1 MAGPADPARPNDEGA
16 VRGIGVDGGTGVCSS
31 PGANVA
37 RLGSASDGRSP
48 SVGSKV
54 ASPPARG
61 RLVGQLWF
69 QVLAAT
75 VAGILLGRF
84 YPGIAEQA
92 KPLGDAFIS
101 LVRMIIGPIIFC
113 SVVHGVAGMND
124 MKRVGRVA
132 LKALGYFIAV
142 TLVALVLALIA
153 VNIWKPGAGMNV
165 DANAI
170 DTHAVSTYTTQAGKQ
185 TVTQFLLNIIPETF
199 VGAFTQSNV
208 LQVLLVSVL
217 FAFALMLVGERGRPV
232 FLFVEALTPVFY
244 RIVGFIMWVAPLGA
258 FGSIAFTVGKFGT
271 SSLLQ
276 LGALII
282 EFYVVS
288 LLFVFIV
295 LGSVAWWAGV
305 SLLRLLRYIREEI
318 VIVAATT
325 STETVL
331 PRLMQRLRELGC
343 EESVVGLVIP
353 TGYSFNL
360 DGTCL
365 YLATVVVFLAQA
377 TNTPLDL
384 THQLIVL
391 AVLLLAS
398 KGAAGV
404 AGAAFVVL
412 AATLGALGTVPVASI
427 ALVLGIHRLMA
438 EALTFVN
445 LVGNSVATIVVSRWE
460 GALDVQALN
469 ERVGLRSA
477 R

>member
-1 MAGPADPARPNDEGA
+1 MSSSARN
-16 VRGIGVDGGTGVCSS
+16 VTGV
-31 PGANVA
+31 AAVA
-37 RLGSASDGRSP
+37 APPRRRLI
-48 SVGSKV
+48 
-54 ASPPARG
+54 
-61 RLVGQLWF
+61 GQLWF
-69 QVLAAT
+69 QVVVAT
-75 VAGILLGRF
+75 VAGILLGHF
-84 YPGIAEQA
+84 YPGVAEKT
-92 KPLGDAFIS
+92 KPLGDAFIN
-101 LVRMIIGPIIFC
+101 LVRMIIGPVIFC

-132 LKALGYFIAV
+132 LKALGYFLAITLIALV
-142 TLVALVLALIA
+142 IALVA
-153 VNIWKPGAGMNV
+153 VNLWKPGAGMNV
-165 DANAI
+165 DASAI
-170 DTHAVSTYTTQAGKQ
+170 DTKAVSTYTAQAGEQ
-185 TVTQFLLNIIPETF
+185 TVTQFLLNIIPTTF
-199 VGAFTQSNV
+199 VGAFAQPNV
-208 LQVLLVSVL
+208 LQVLLVSLL
-217 FAFALMLVGERGRPV
+217 FAFALTLTGERGRPV
-232 FLFVEALTPVFY
+232 FLFVEALSPIFY

-271 SSLLQ
+271 SSLLS
-276 LGALII
+276 LGELIL
-282 EFYVVS
+282 EFYAVS
-288 LLFVFIV
+288 LLFVFLV
-295 LGSVAWWAGV
+295 LGGVAWWAGV

-331 PRLMQRLRELGC
+331 PRLMLRLRELGC

-384 THQLIVL
+384 SHQLIVL

-445 LVGNSVATIVVSRWE
+445 LVGNTVATIVVSRWE
-460 GALDVQALN
+460 GALDFQALN
-469 ERVGLRSA
+469 ERVGLR
-477 R
+477 

>member
-1 MAGPADPARPNDEGA
+1 M
-16 VRGIGVDGGTGVCSS
+16 IG
-31 PGANVA
+31 
-37 RLGSASDGRSP
+37 R
-48 SVGSKV
+48 
-54 ASPPARG
+54 
-61 RLVGQLWF
+61 LWF
-69 QVLAAT
+69 QVILAT
-75 VAGILLGRF
+75 VAGILLGH
-84 YPGIAEQA
+84 YAPGLAEQT
-92 KPLGDAFIS
+92 KPLGDAFIN
-101 LVRMIIGPIIFC
+101 LVRMVIGPIIFC
-113 SVVHGVAGMND
+113 SVVHGIAGMND
-124 MKRVGRVA
+124 MQRVGRVA
-132 LKALGYFIAV
+132 LKALAYFLGI
-142 TLVALVLALIA
+142 TLIALVLALVA
-153 VNIWKPGAGMNV
+153 VNLWRPGEGMNV
-165 DANAI
+165 DATAI
-170 DTHAVSTYTTQAGKQ
+170 DTHAVSMYTAQAGEQ
-185 TVTQFLLNIIPETF
+185 TVTQFLLNIIPLTF
-199 VGAFTQSNV
+199 VGAFAQANV
-208 LQVLLVSVL
+208 LQVLFVSVL
-217 FAFALMLVGERGRPV
+217 FAFALTLVGERGRPV
-232 FLFVEALTPVFY
+232 FSLIEALTPIFY
-244 RIVGFIMWVAPLGA
+244 RIVGLIMRVAPLGA
-258 FGSIAFTVGKFGT
+258 FGSIAFTVGKFGAQ
-271 SSLLQ
+271 SLIP
-276 LGALII
+276 LGALLL

-288 LLFVFIV
+288 LVFVLVV
-295 LGSVAWWAGV
+295 LGGVAWWAGV
-305 SLLRLLRYIREEI
+305 NLFRLMRYIREEI

-445 LVGNSVATIVVSRWE
+445 LIGNSVATIVVARWE
-460 GALDVQALN
+460 GALDEATLQARLQ
-469 ERVGLRSA
+469 GA
-477 R
+477 

>member
-1 MAGPADPARPNDEGA
+1 MTAVEATTAAAPARY
-16 VRGIGVDGGTGVCSS
+16 
-31 PGANVA
+31 
-37 RLGSASDGRSP
+37 RLLS
-48 SVGSKV
+48 
-54 ASPPARG
+54 
-61 RLVGQLWF
+61 QLWF
-69 QVLAAT
+69 QVIVAT
-75 VAGILLGRF
+75 IAGILLGHF
-84 YPGIAEQA
+84 APGLAEKT
-92 KPLGDAFIS
+92 KPLGDAFIN

-124 MKRVGRVA
+124 MRRVGRVA
-132 LKALGYFIAV
+132 LKALLYFLVITLIALV
-142 TLVALVLALIA
+142 IALVA
-153 VNIWKPGAGMNV
+153 VNLWKPGAGMNV

-170 DTHAVSTYTTQAGKQ
+170 DTHAVSTYTTQAGEQ
-185 TVTQFLLNIIPETF
+185 TVTQFLLNVIPTTF
-199 VGAFTQSNV
+199 VGAFTQPNV

-217 FAFALMLVGERGRPV
+217 FAFALTLIGERGRPV
-232 FLFVEALTPVFY
+232 FALVEALSPVFY

-276 LGALII
+276 LGALIL
-282 EFYVVS
+282 EFYAIS
-288 LLFVFIV
+288 LLFVFGV
-295 LGSVAWWAGV
+295 LGAVAWWAGV

-343 EESVVGLVIP
+343 EESVVGLVVP

-377 TNTPLDL
+377 TNTPLDV

-427 ALVLGIHRLMA
+427 ALVLGIHRIMA

-445 LVGNSVATIVVSRWE
+445 LVGNSLATIVVSRWE
-460 GALDVQALN
+460 GALDVQALR

-477 R
+477 SR

>member
-1 MAGPADPARPNDEGA
+1 MDA
-16 VRGIGVDGGTGVCSS
+16 T
-31 PGANVA
+31 VA
-37 RLGSASDGRSP
+37 AAPPRRRLI
-48 SVGSKV
+48 
-54 ASPPARG
+54 
-61 RLVGQLWF
+61 GQLWF
-69 QVLAAT
+69 QVLVAT
-75 VAGILLGRF
+75 VAGILLGYF
-84 YPGIAEQA
+84 DPGLAEKT
-92 KPLGDAFIS
+92 KPLGDAFIN
-101 LVRMIIGPIIFC
+101 LDRMIIGPIIFC

-132 LKALGYFIAV
+132 LKALGYFLAI
-142 TLVALVLALIA
+142 TLLALIIALAA
-153 VNIWKPGAGMNV
+153 VNLWKPGVGMNV
-165 DANAI
+165 DAAAI
-170 DTHAVSTYTTQAGKQ
+170 VTHAVSTYTAQAGKQ
-185 TVTQFLLNIIPETF
+185 TVTQFLLDIIPNTF
-199 VGAFTQSNV
+199 IGAFTQPNV
-208 LQVLLVSVL
+208 LQVLFVSVL
-217 FAFALMLVGERGRPV
+217 FAFALTLIGERGRPV
-232 FLFVEALTPVFY
+232 FALVEALTPIFY

-271 SSLLQ
+271 SSLIQ
-276 LGALII
+276 LGELIL

-288 LLFVFIV
+288 LLFVFLV
-295 LGSVAWWAGV
+295 LGAVAWWAGV

-445 LVGNSVATIVVSRWE
+445 LVGNTVATIVVSRWE
-460 GALDVQALN
+460 GALDVRVLQ
-469 ERVGLRSA
+469 ERVGLRS
-477 R
+477 RG

>member
-1 MAGPADPARPNDEGA
+1 M
-16 VRGIGVDGGTGVCSS
+16 SS
-31 PGANVA
+31 IEV
-37 RLGSASDGRSP
+37 SA
-48 SVGSKV
+48 
-54 ASPPARG
+54 APPRHHLI
-61 RLVGQLWF
+61 RQLWF

-75 VAGILLGRF
+75 AVGILLGHF
-84 YPGIAEQA
+84 YPDIAEKT
-92 KPLGDAFIS
+92 KPLGDLFIN
-101 LVRMIIGPIIFC
+101 LVRMIIGPVIFC
-113 SVVHGVAGMND
+113 SVVHGIAGMND

-132 LKALGYFIAV
+132 LKALGYFLAITLIALILA
-142 TLVALVLALIA
+142 LVA
-153 VNIWKPGAGMNV
+153 VNLWRPGAGMNV
-165 DANAI
+165 DATAL
-170 DTHAVSTYTTQAGKQ
+170 DTHTVATYTSQAGEQ
-185 TVTQFLLNIIPETF
+185 TLTQFLLNIVPTTF
-199 VGAFTQSNV
+199 VSAFTQSNV

-217 FAFALMLVGERGRPV
+217 FAFGLTLVGERGRPV
-232 FLFVEALTPVFY
+232 LSLVEALTPVFY

-271 SSLLQ
+271 HALLA
-276 LGALII
+276 LGALLL
-282 EFYVVS
+282 EFYAVS
-288 LLFVFIV
+288 LLFVFGV
-295 LGSVAWWAGV
+295 LGGVAWWAGV
-305 SLLRLLRYIREEI
+305 SLFRLMHYIREEI

-331 PRLMQRLRELGC
+331 PRLMQKLRELGC

-412 AATLGALGTVPVASI
+412 AATLGALGTVPVSSI

-460 GALDVQALN
+460 GAVDLGVLR
-469 ERVGLRSA
+469 ERVGRRGSGGA
-477 R
+477 

>member
-1 MAGPADPARPNDEGA
+1 MTSTDA
-16 VRGIGVDGGTGVCSS
+16 V
-31 PGANVA
+31 AA
-37 RLGSASDGRSP
+37 
-48 SVGSKV
+48 
-54 ASPPARG
+54 PPRYH
-61 RLVGQLWF
+61 LIGQLWF
-69 QVLAAT
+69 QVLIAT
-75 VAGILLGRF
+75 VAGILLGHF
-84 YPGIAEQA
+84 DSGLAEKM
-92 KPLGDAFIS
+92 KPLGDAFIN

-132 LKALGYFIAV
+132 LKALGYFLAI
-142 TLVALVLALIA
+142 TLIALVIALVA

-165 DANAI
+165 DAAAI
-170 DTHAVSTYTTQAGKQ
+170 DTHAVSTYTAQAGEQ
-185 TVTQFLLNIIPETF
+185 TVTQFVLNVIPTTF
-199 VGAFTQSNV
+199 VGAFTQPNV
-208 LQVLLVSVL
+208 LQVLLVSLL
-217 FAFALMLVGERGRPV
+217 FAFALTLVGERGRPV
-232 FLFVEALTPVFY
+232 FTLIEALSPIFF

-271 SSLLQ
+271 SSLLS
-276 LGALII
+276 LGELIL
-282 EFYVVS
+282 EFYAVS
-288 LLFVFIV
+288 LLFVFVV
-295 LGSVAWWAGV
+295 LGSVAWWVDV
-305 SLLRLLRYIREEI
+305 SLIRLMKYIREEI
-318 VIVAATT
+318 LIVAATT

-331 PRLMQRLRELGC
+331 PRIMQRLRELGC

-412 AATLGALGTVPVASI
+412 AATLGSLGTVPVASI

-445 LVGNSVATIVVSRWE
+445 LIGNSVATIVVSKWE
-460 GALDVQALN
+460 GALDVETLRAH
-469 ERVGLRSA
+469 VGLRS

>member
-1 MAGPADPARPNDEGA
+1 MAHVVNSVEATNAPPR
-16 VRGIGVDGGTGVCSS
+16 R
-31 PGANVA
+31 
-37 RLGSASDGRSP
+37 RLI
-48 SVGSKV
+48 
-54 ASPPARG
+54 
-61 RLVGQLWF
+61 GQLWF

-75 VAGILLGRF
+75 AVGILLGHY
-84 YPGIAEQA
+84 YPDIAEKT
-92 KPLGDAFIS
+92 KPLGDLFIN
-101 LVRMIIGPIIFC
+101 LVRMIIGPVIFC

-132 LKALGYFIAV
+132 LEALGYFLAITLIALIIA
-142 TLVALVLALIA
+142 LVA
-153 VNIWKPGAGMNV
+153 VNLWRPGAGMNV
-165 DANAI
+165 DAAAL
-170 DTHAVSTYTTQAGKQ
+170 DTHAVATYTTQAGEQ
-185 TVTQFLLNIIPETF
+185 TVTQFLLNIVPTTF
-199 VGAFTQSNV
+199 VSAFTQSNV

-217 FAFALMLVGERGRPV
+217 FAFGLTLVGDRGRPV
-232 FLFVEALTPVFY
+232 FNLVEALTPVFY

-271 SSLLQ
+271 RSLLA
-276 LGALII
+276 LGALLL
-282 EFYVVS
+282 EFYAVS
-288 LLFVFIV
+288 LLFVFLV
-295 LGSVAWWAGV
+295 LGAVAWWAGV
-305 SLLRLLRYIREEI
+305 SLLRLMYYIREEI

-384 THQLIVL
+384 SHQLIVL

-445 LVGNSVATIVVSRWE
+445 LVGNAVATIVVSRWE
-460 GALDVQALN
+460 GALDTQALQ
-469 ERVGLRSA
+469 ERVGLRMRKHA
-477 R
+477 

>member
-1 MAGPADPARPNDEGA
+1 M
-16 VRGIGVDGGTGVCSS
+16 SF
-31 PGANVA
+31 
-37 RLGSASDGRSP
+37 SAL
-48 SVGSKV
+48 K
-54 ASPPARG
+54 
-61 RLVGQLWF
+61 QLWL
-69 QVLAAT
+69 QVLLAT
-75 VAGILLGRF
+75 AAGILLGHF
-84 YPGIAEQA
+84 SPDLAEQT
-92 KPLGDAFIS
+92 KPLGDAFIN
-101 LVRMIIGPIIFC
+101 LIRMIIGPIIFC

-132 LKALGYFIAV
+132 LKALGYFLAV
-142 TLVALVLALIA
+142 TLVALIIALIA
-153 VNIWKPGAGMNV
+153 VNLWKPGAGMNV
-165 DANAI
+165 DASSI
-170 DTHAVSTYTTQAGKQ
+170 DTHTISTYTTQAGEQ
-185 TVTQFLLNIIPETF
+185 TIVQFLLNTIPTTF

-217 FAFALMLVGERGRPV
+217 FAFGLTLTGERGRPV
-232 FLFVEALTPVFY
+232 FNLIEALSAVFY

-258 FGSIAFTVGKFGT
+258 FGSIAFTVGKFG
-271 SSLLQ
+271 SHALVR
-276 LGALII
+276 LGGLIL
-282 EFYVVS
+282 EFYVIS
-288 LLFVFIV
+288 LLFVFVV
-295 LGSVAWWAGV
+295 LGAIAWWAGV
-305 SLLRLLRYIREEI
+305 NLLRLLRYIREEI

-343 EESVVGLVIP
+343 EESVVGLVVP

-384 THQLIVL
+384 THQLVVL

-404 AGAAFVVL
+404 AGAAFIVL

-445 LVGNSVATIVVSRWE
+445 LIGNAVATIVVSRWE
-460 GALDVQALN
+460 GALDIQALS
-469 ERVGLRSA
+469 ERVGLRS
-477 R
+477 RTPQE